1 MATDLVF
8 AIESLG
14 VTASRRVYFFARG
27 QAPSWDSDNAWV
39 ESCWMGWPG
48 EVASAI
54 SFGDGS
60 SSIGG
65 MTLDVNAQALTQQGS
80 TVASMLYNQTRVSVA
95 SLVAPAINTTDQ
107 TIVLDSTSLAG
118 SMVVIGRECIK
129 MGTHAGGGTYN
140 TCLRGQLSTMA
151 QTHGVAETDYK
162 AVFDATKGPILRWRR
177 VYLYRVDLEAETS
190 YADLELLWSGV
201 IYGVTA
207 PVPNQI
213 RIEADAMISVMER
226 MSICNNLW
234 RGRVRQSQS
243 SENQPSESR
252 AYLAHGPITGLD
264 GTADDALFSVDGD
277 MVIDTNPDDFG
288 SQYTVRIKDQ
298 HIYRVLDSGD
308 AVQTLPDSPK
318 EIWQMH
324 HASANSAAST
334 SSLPFSSNLLTLM
347 IQLLTTTA
355 VSGDNG
361 AYDVGVAD
369 LGLAIPQGSVDIA
382 GITRVRASFGEL
394 LDQELL
400 LLGLDGDPVDVL
412 TYLQAKLLPYGIVI
426 CDQSGTIGVAVL
438 SDNDPGAP
446 TLTQASGDILGPA
459 STPSRSAPSQI
470 RRMDLSTDAYSAS
483 FRAVPGVEP
492 VTDTFTDTTR
502 RQINIYGDRQA
513 PELDMLGVKERSLVA
528 RVVTGLIQR
537 LHEDIPQIS
546 LSVLR
551 TRTDITLGS
560 LIAVTH
566 DKIYNPTGGTRGVT
580 DELMLCIE
588 RTLHLDSNTLDLVL
602 LDVGALYTRSGVIA
616 PSCVVDSW
624 SDPTLTVEADYAA
637 GGFQSNSINSAT
649 PNDTSA
655 FLAADI
661 VQHCDQYGVKIQQ
674 LTVATIPTATTM
686 TFTSTPSPS
695 PAAGDILRMEAYTS
709 CVARQTDKF
718 AFLADSSG
726 TLGSDA
732 GKEWTFP

>member
-1 MATDLVF
+1 MATDLAF

-14 VTASRRVYFFARG
+14 VTAGSRLYFFARG

-39 ESCWMGWPG
+39 ESCWDGWPG
-48 EVASAI
+48 EVASSL
-54 SFGDGS
+54 SFIDGS

-65 MTLDVNAQALTQQGS
+65 MTIDVNAQALTQQSS

-95 SLVAPAINTTDQ
+95 TLQSPAINSSTQ

-140 TCLRGQLSTMA
+140 TCLRGQLATMA
-151 QTHGVAETDYK
+151 QTHGVGETDYK

-177 VYLYRVDLEAETS
+177 LYLYRVDLDAATS
-190 YADLELLWSGV
+190 YSDLELLWTGV

-213 RIEADAMISVMER
+213 RLEADSMTSILER

-234 RGRVRQSQS
+234 RGRVRQDQS
-243 SENQPSESR
+243 SEDQPDESR
-252 AYLAHGPITGLD
+252 SYLAHGPSTGLD
-264 GTADDALFSVDGD
+264 GTVNDALFSVDGD
-277 MVIDTNPDDFG
+277 LVVNTNPVPFG
-288 SQYTVRIKDQ
+288 AKYIIRLEDAYI
-298 HIYRVLDSGD
+298 HRVLDSGD

-318 EIWQMH
+318 EIWQVH
-324 HASANSAAST
+324 HASADSSAST
-334 SSLPFSSNLLTLM
+334 SSLPLSSNLLTLM

-355 VSGDNG
+355 VTGDNG
-361 AYDVGVAD
+361 AYDVGTAD
-369 LGLAIPQGSVDIA
+369 LGLGIPQGSVDIA
-382 GITRVRASFGEL
+382 GISRVRTAFGEL
-394 LDQELL
+394 LDQPLI
-400 LLGLDGDPVDVL
+400 LLGLDGDPVEVL
-412 TYLQAKLLPYGIVI
+412 SYLQAKLLPYGIVI
-426 CDQSGTIGVAVL
+426 CDQSGSIGVAVL

-459 STPSRSAPSQI
+459 STPSRPAPAQI
-470 RRMDLSTDAYSAS
+470 RRMDLSTDSYTAS

-492 VTDTFTDTTR
+492 VTDTFTDTAR
-502 RQINIYGDRQA
+502 RQINIYGDRQS
-513 PELDMLGVKERSLVA
+513 PELDMLGIKDRALVS

-537 LHEDIPQIS
+537 LHEDIPQVS

-551 TRTDITLGS
+551 TRTDIELGS
-560 LIAVTH
+560 LVAVTH
-566 DKIYNPTGGTRGVT
+566 DKIYKPTGGTRSVT

-602 LDVGALYTRSGVIA
+602 LDVGALYTRIGAIA
-616 PSCVVDSW
+616 PSCVVTSW
-624 SDPTLTVEADYAA
+624 SAPTLTVKADYAA
-637 GGFQSNSINSAT
+637 GGFQSNSPDSET

-655 FLAADI
+655 FLAAD
-661 VQHCDQYGVKIQQ
+661 VCQHCDQYGVKIQQ
-674 LTVATIPTATTM
+674 LTIATIPTSTTM
-686 TFTSTPSPS
+686 TFTSTPSPAPS
-695 PAAGDILRMEAYTS
+695 AGDIIRMEVYTS
-709 CVARQTDKF
+709 CVSRQTDKF
-718 AFLADSSG
+718 AFLADSNG

-732 GKEWTFP
+732 GKEYSYP